1 VVVADADRAGLDPL
15 ALTILDGGLPEAGVE
30 DALRA
35 LFAVPS
41 FDVVSIGAGMSSRTG
56 VDQALELEQELRRWQ
71 AAAVIFLIGLI
82 VSMVLLR
89 GELLAQARARQ
100 LLDELGDET
109 SPAVRAP
116 CSGRGLWAFVLLIF
130 VLMAVLALSK
140 RWF

>member
-1 VVVADADRAGLDPL
+1 
-15 ALTILDGGLPEAGVE
+15 
-30 DALRA
+30 
-35 LFAVPS
+35 
-41 FDVVSIGAGMSSRTG
+41 MSSRTG

-89 GELLAQARARQ
+89 GELVAQARARQ
-100 LLDELGDET
+100 LLDELGDGA

-116 CSGRGLWAFVLLIF
+116 SSGRGLWAFVLLIF